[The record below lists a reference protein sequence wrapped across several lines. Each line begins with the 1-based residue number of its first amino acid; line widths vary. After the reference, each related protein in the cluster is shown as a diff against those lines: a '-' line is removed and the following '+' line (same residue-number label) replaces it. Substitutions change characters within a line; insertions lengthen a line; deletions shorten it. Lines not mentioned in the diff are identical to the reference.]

1 MFRKTET
8 PEEGFDFLAR
18 PHMQEKLDAFWEL
31 IENHYEEEWRVEYS
45 GSVVL
50 VVDDA
55 MLERVLSDNIAVAW
69 YTFGSNKGGLDENG
83 LKSFTNRPEWLKGLW
98 SIQGIYAPTTMA
110 HIGGPRTYHFEPE
123 A

>member
-1 MFRKTET
+1 MRHTET
-8 PEEGFDFLAR
+8 PEGKDSLQW
-18 PHMQEKLDAFWEL
+18 HITQEKLDAFWEL
-31 IENHYEEEWRVEYS
+31 IENHYEDEWRVEFS

-55 MLERVLSDNIAVAW
+55 MLERILNDNIAVAW

-83 LKSFTNRPEWLKGLW
+83 RNSFTNRPEWLKGLW

-110 HIGGPRTYHFEPE
+110 YIGGPRTYHFESE